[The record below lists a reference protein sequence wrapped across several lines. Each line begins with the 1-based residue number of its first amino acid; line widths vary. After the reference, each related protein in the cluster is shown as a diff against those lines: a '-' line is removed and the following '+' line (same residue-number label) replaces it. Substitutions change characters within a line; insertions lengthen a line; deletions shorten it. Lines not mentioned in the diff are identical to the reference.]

1 MKRDSRLSV
10 ALHVLLHMNEENGSA
25 TSEVLGS
32 RMETHP
38 VVIRRTLGGLR
49 RAGIVAAEKGHG
61 GGWSLVGDL
70 RSITVGDVYEA
81 IGSPT
86 AFTLGLRDPKSTCP
100 IERAV
105 NHAIRDALSE
115 AETLLLA
122 RLQAIPVADVLKKA
136 NRSSGR
142 RSRASSG

>member
-1 MKRDSRLSV
+1 MSK
-10 ALHVLLHMNEENGSA
+10 ENGNA

-49 RAGIVAAEKGHG
+49 RAGILAAEKGHG

-70 RSITVGDVYEA
+70 RSVTVGDVYEA
-81 IGSPT
+81 IGTPA
-86 AFTLGLRDPKSTCP
+86 AFNVGLRDPKSTCP

-105 NHAIRDALSE
+105 NDAIRDALSK

-122 RLQAIPVADVLKKA
+122 RFRAIPVADVLKKA
-136 NRSSGR
+136 TRTPRR
-142 RSRASSG
+142 RSRAGRNRGDAHV